1 MHIDIQIDI
10 EIDIQ
15 MHIHVPIHI
24 IRAMPIVGSPNP
36 KPLLKPMPNIIMVLP
51 IVLNP
56 KP

>member
-1 MHIDIQIDI
+1 MHIDID
-10 EIDIQ
+10 IDIQ

-36 KPLLKPMPNIIMVLP
+36 KPLLKPMPNIILVLP